1 MTTPEPGRR
10 LLLVHAH
17 PDDESIQNGATMAK
31 YVAEGAQ
38 VTLVTCTLGEEGEV
52 LVPELAH
59 LAAHRDDALG
69 THRISELADA
79 MRILG
84 VTDHRFLG
92 GPGRYRDTGMVY
104 AEGSIAMVPPE
115 VREDSFWAADLVEAS
130 NHLVNVIREVRP
142 QVLITYDEVGGYGH
156 PDHVQA
162 HRISMYGATLAA
174 VPSYRTDLGPA
185 WDIPKIYWTATSESR
200 LREGLR
206 RLRDSGDTT
215 AFEGW
220 DPDGQLPAF
229 VVPDELITTVIDG
242 HGHVDAK
249 IAAMKAHPTQIDVDG
264 PFFAL
269 SDNVG
274 NTIWAVESYRIAK
287 GKVQPGEPG
296 GLETDLFAGVA

>member
-1 MTTPEPGRR
+1 
-10 LLLVHAH
+10 
-17 PDDESIQNGATMAK
+17 
-31 YVAEGAQ
+31 VAEQSRLDVLELERLAQ
-38 VTLVTCTLGEEGEV
+38 ERVGEQV
-52 LVPELAH
+52 
-59 LAAHRDDALG
+59 D
-69 THRISELADA
+69 LADGQV
-79 MRILG
+79 I
-84 VTDHRFLG
+84 
-92 GPGRYRDTGMVY
+92 GR
-104 AEGSIAMVPPE
+104 P
-115 VREDSFWAADLVEAS
+115 
-130 NHLVNVIREVRP
+130 
-142 QVLITYDEVGGYGH
+142 
-156 PDHVQA
+156 
-162 HRISMYGATLAA
+162 
-174 VPSYRTDLGPA
+174 RTDLGPA

-200 LREGLR
+200 MREGLR

-287 GKVQPGEPG
+287 GKVQAGEPG